1 MAARINLYDMANER
15 YLGNQ
20 NLQQANSLS
29 LGKTGGNAAF
39 LQFLNGAGVA
49 VSPANTVRLRNNA
62 GVLEKSINGAAYVV
76 VGGGG
81 GDSRASQQLTVTLVY
96 STKDQP
102 ISQQL
107 TTTLTYN
114 TPDP

>member
-1 MAARINLYDMANER
+1 MVVHFKLYNMANER

-29 LGKTGGNAAF
+29 LGKAGSSAAF

-49 VSPANTVRLRNNA
+49 VGPANTVRLRNNA
-62 GVLEKSINGAAYVV
+62 GVLEKSINGAAYVA

-81 GDSRASQQLTVTLVY
+81 GDSKNSQQLAVTIAY
-96 STKDQP
+96 NTKDQP
-102 ISQQL
+102 NSQQL
-107 TTTLTYN
+107 ATSITYN
-114 TPDP
+114 TYP